1 MRKLVLI
8 RVLWAVPI
16 LLGVSIIAFFLV
28 RALPGDYA
36 QVQAGMTGEVSAET
50 LDSVRRSLGLDRP
63 IWQQYLAWLGDA
75 VRGDLGTSF
84 ARGTSV
90 RVEIVERVGVTLELT
105 IIAAVMAVLLGVTTG
120 LLSARLRG
128 GAEWVVRTLNVLGAA
143 VPNFVIATLI
153 VLLVG
158 LYVPSIPIFGYQAFS
173 VDPGANIRSLLL
185 PALALAMSMAVT
197 ISENTRASVLEVENM
212 DYVRV
217 ARAKGMAPG
226 VILRRYLLRNAMTPV
241 LTVTGVQVAAIMGGS
256 IIIET
261 IFGIPGLGQLLFSA
275 VNSRD
280 YPVLQAVVLIVAAI
294 VVLVNTIVDIG
305 YAKVDAR
312 VRDE

>member
-1 MRKLVLI
+1 MRRLVLT
-8 RVLWAVPI
+8 RVLLAVPI
-16 LLGVSIIAFFLV
+16 LLGVSVVAFVLM

-36 QVQAGMTGEVSAET
+36 QVQAGVTSEVSEET
-50 LDSVRRSLGLDRP
+50 LESIRRSLGLDIP
-63 IWQQYLAWLGDA
+63 LWQQYLGWLGDA
-75 VRGDLGTSF
+75 LQGDLGSSF
-84 ARGTSV
+84 ARKTSV
-90 RVEIVERVGVTLELT
+90 TAEIAERLGVTLELT
-105 IIAAVMAVLLGVTTG
+105 LIAVVMAIFLGVTTG

-128 GAEWVVRTLNVLGAA
+128 SAEWFVRTLNVLGAA
-143 VPNFVIATLI
+143 IPNFVIATLI

-158 LYVPSIPIFGYQAFS
+158 LYAPTVPIFGFRALS
-173 VDPGANIRSLLL
+173 VDPAANLQSLLL

-212 DYVRV
+212 DYVKV

-226 VILRRYLLRNAMTPV
+226 VILRRYLVRNALTPV
-241 LTVTGVQVAAIMGGS
+241 LTVTGVQVAALLGGS

-275 VNSRD
+275 VNTRD
-280 YPVLQAVVLIVAAI
+280 YPVLQGVVLVVATI
-294 VVLVNTIVDIG
+294 VVLVNMLVDIG

>member
-1 MRKLVLI
+1 M
-8 RVLWAVPI
+8 
-16 LLGVSIIAFFLV
+16 
-28 RALPGDYA
+28 
-36 QVQAGMTGEVSAET
+36 
-50 LDSVRRSLGLDRP
+50 
-63 IWQQYLAWLGDA
+63 
-75 VRGDLGTSF
+75 
-84 ARGTSV
+84 
-90 RVEIVERVGVTLELT
+90 TLELT
-105 IIAAVMAVLLGVTTG
+105 LIAVVMAIFLGVTTG

-128 GAEWVVRTLNVLGAA
+128 SAEWFVRTLNVLGAA
-143 VPNFVIATLI
+143 IPNFVIATLI

-158 LYVPSIPIFGYQAFS
+158 LYAPTVPIFGFRALS
-173 VDPGANIRSLLL
+173 VDPAANLQSLLL

-212 DYVRV
+212 DYVKI

-226 VILRRYLLRNAMTPV
+226 VILRRYLVRNALTPV
-241 LTVTGVQVAAIMGGS
+241 LTVTGVQVAALLGGS

-275 VNSRD
+275 VNTRD
-280 YPVLQAVVLIVAAI
+280 YPVLQGVVLVVATI
-294 VVLVNTIVDIG
+294 VVLVNMLVDIG